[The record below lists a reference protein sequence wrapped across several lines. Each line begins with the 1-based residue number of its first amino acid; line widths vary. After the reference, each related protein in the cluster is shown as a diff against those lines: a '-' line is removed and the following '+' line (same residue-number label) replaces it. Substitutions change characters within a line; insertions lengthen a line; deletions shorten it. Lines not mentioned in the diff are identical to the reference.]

1 MTTEVN
7 NAIIELQNSK
17 VTILQKEYIVEF
29 YLSADQKFLHILLG
43 LGGPCSEFFCP
54 WCECTKK
61 DRGNLLKSKDAIL
74 RILPSNIVDAM
85 DWSKGGTKR
94 PLFTHI
100 DFDKIVP
107 DILHLRI
114 RTVEKLVQLLYK
126 DICVNKDRDLLS
138 EFTEKLKEIIN
149 RPSFKWS
156 TKGKNY
162 TIRPRFDGIQCNS
175 ILKNY
180 KELTTLIPNFSS
192 NGIQCCQYL
201 YEINLAMTAVPQEEI
216 PLLLEKIE
224 KWGKCWNL
232 AFGSPNFINSCH
244 VIYCHLPFYITRYGG
259 LNRFSQ
265 QGTERGVGEKKSVEH
280 SITAGNSDGAATALS
295 HNNRQVSRIS
305 STIKK
310 KKKITCCGL
319 CGSYDHVRLCKKCP
333 KFKEKK

>member
-1 MTTEVN
+1 
-7 NAIIELQNSK
+7 
-17 VTILQKEYIVEF
+17 
-29 YLSADQKFLHILLG
+29 LHILLG

-156 TKGKNY
+156 TKGKKLY
-162 TIRPRFDGIQCNS
+162 NS
-175 ILKNY
+175 
-180 KELTTLIPNFSS
+180 S
-192 NGIQCCQYL
+192 
-201 YEINLAMTAVPQEEI
+201 
-216 PLLLEKIE
+216 KI
-224 KWGKCWNL
+224 
-232 AFGSPNFINSCH
+232 
-244 VIYCHLPFYITRYGG
+244 
-259 LNRFSQ
+259 
-265 QGTERGVGEKKSVEH
+265 
-280 SITAGNSDGAATALS
+280 
-295 HNNRQVSRIS
+295 
-305 STIKK
+305 
-310 KKKITCCGL
+310 
-319 CGSYDHVRLCKKCP
+319 
-333 KFKEKK
+333 